1 MAKATLASAS
11 LALAT
16 PFRTLNSGLS
26 DVGLGSMRAN
36 PRQNLTP
43 VYVDA
48 SLDFNLIEFSV
59 DHGFQD

>member
-26 DVGLGSMRAN
+26 DLGLKVSFDCKAN
-36 PRQNLTP
+36 FESSGLRSSRQKLQTDVWP
-43 VYVDA
+43 
-48 SLDFNLIEFSV
+48 
-59 DHGFQD
+59 